1 MAADGL
7 AWTLALSRYLAAPA
21 IASGGSY
28 TFAVPS
34 PFSSVATPATA
45 WLAAWIGAPPQVLP
59 DAPSMP
65 ICIGPAAP
73 KPFWP
78 LRTPGRLVW
87 PLLLSTVPMP
97 ARIVH
102 GTPYCCPTFLYQD
115 RKFDGIDLA
124 LAPAGGCPAMPVC
137 CPEQPAL
144 AAKNAFVPTRMGTAS
159 RPRPTTARSPMM
171 PTTRIRGSRC
181 CLVVLCWVSVRIRSL
196 FVMTDPHWPARCYRP
211 ASLCPIR

>member
-7 AWTLALSRYLAAPA
+7 AWTLALIRYLAAPA

-28 TFAVPS
+28 TFATPS
-34 PFSSVATPATA
+34 PFSSVATPDPPWPAG
-45 WLAAWIGAPPQVLP
+45 WIGAPPQLLP

-78 LRTPGRLVW
+78 LCTPGRPVW

-102 GTPYCCPTFLYQD
+102 GTPNCCPTFLYQN

-124 LAPAGGCPAMPVC
+124 LGPAGGCPAVPVF
-137 CPEQPAL
+137 CPEQPAV

-159 RPRPTTARSPMM
+159 RPRPTMASSPMM
-171 PTTRIRGSRC
+171 PTTRIRGARC
-181 CLVVLCWVSVRIRSL
+181 CLVELGWVVSVRIRSL
-196 FVMTDPHWPARCYRP
+196 FVMTALRWTARCH
-211 ASLCPIR
+211 

>member
-7 AWTLALSRYLAAPA
+7 DCTPNSSRYLAAPA

-28 TFAVPS
+28 TFATPS

-45 WLAAWIGAPPQVLP
+45 WLAWWIGAPPQV
-59 DAPSMP
+59 
-65 ICIGPAAP
+65 
-73 KPFWP
+73 
-78 LRTPGRLVW
+78 
-87 PLLLSTVPMP
+87 LLSTVPMP

-124 LAPAGGCPAMPVC
+124 LAPAGGCPAVPVC
-137 CPEQPAL
+137 CPEQPAV
-144 AAKNAFVPTRMGTAS
+144 AAKNAFVPIRMGTAS

-171 PTTRIRGSRC
+171 PTTRIRGARC
-181 CLVVLCWVSVRIRSL
+181 SLVVLGLDSVRIRSL
-196 FVMTDPHWPARCYRP
+196 FVMTDPRWTARCCRP
-211 ASLCPIR
+211 ASCYPTRSP